1 MKYERVMW
9 ALARELHS
17 MQRDDPATH
26 WSILS
31 PAKKANLHVK
41 ADHALNGWGFE
52 NKNGE
57 LVRRAAPTSETQQ
70 ASFAAVNEYLDRL
83 VEKHPEE
90 PATTQRAARRKTGY
104 EIAATALAVHA
115 YRETTPADAA
125 PWTALPNHDR
135 AAFQTL
141 ARALLAARGFVNV
154 EGTLQFS
161 EGNGPIFAAMSHVLR
176 DGFALNRVE
185 ALAHEEP
192 IDLYE
197 RKQSTDAVHE
207 VMLRASKKYGGT
219 DGAFNSAC
227 FSEAL
232 LELAGV
238 KQPIDGKVVAAI
250 LLGRSDVEVLSG
262 RAHYR
267 VLPIE
272 ASNAMEVRIGNEV
285 KQASPERTVREVFR
299 DVFGKL
305 RESDPSVKVRDYAA
319 ENDELLKRVDDAT
332 CGVVLPLRAARSA
345 PEAVSKID
353 ANEPP
358 STLPHTERAPHSTN
372 PFVAP
377 SESLRARLAAA
388 SPFPVNEDGAER
400 YDAVTAPAT
409 AVYGAEDVL
418 ARDLYEKQ
426 TPADRK
432 HWEDLRGDHQK
443 SYRMQAGM
451 IPLNLPELSRT
462 FEKQWA
468 DDVRAGRKQGVAPTL
483 KEVER
488 IVRASDLVGG
498 KIDQSDA
505 VEAGVTLTDIEQALP
520 RKEAVKRQGVVQ
532 NVGGSKRVE
541 RDTKTAERYL
551 KLAALAYKAIR
562 VMHPDM
568 PAWCSV
574 NNDDQSRAA
583 RAAEHG
589 WLGHAIGYINPLL
602 AAIAGAAST
611 FHEIADQ
618 ECLDLAAFVNTA
630 RMRVI
635 MTDITKDE
643 AELLAWYAH
652 ESSRAEVPGIISWGW
667 LSTGI
672 RERKV
677 LDAYNYVTEQ
687 AVNPHL
693 TPEFYSALDAFLA
706 DVGQFASKM
715 ERLRKARA
723 ELGSLPAD
731 WTSTFRQ

>member
-31 PAKKANLHVK
+31 PAKKANLRVK

-154 EGTLQFS
+154 EGTLQLS
-161 EGNGPIFAAMSHVLR
+161 EGNGPVFAAMSHVLR

-207 VMLRASKKYGGT
+207 AMLRAAKKYGGT

-332 CGVVLPLRAARSA
+332 GGVVLPLRAARSA

-409 AVYGAEDVL
+409 AVYGTEDVL

-432 HWEDLRGDHQK
+432 HWDDLRNEFQEAYK
-443 SYRMQAGM
+443 ARARTL
-451 IPLNLPELSRT
+451 PLDLPKLAETRRQQ
-462 FEKQWA
+462 EA
-468 DDVRAGRKQGVAPTL
+468 DDVNSGRLQGVAKTTGN
-483 KEVER
+483 K
-488 IVRASDLVGG
+488 
-498 KIDQSDA
+498 QSRELPAREDKKA
-505 VEAGVTLTDIEQALP
+505 AKYSPAGHHHT
-520 RKEAVKRQGVVQ
+520 
-532 NVGGSKRVE
+532 N
-541 RDTKTAERYL
+541 YL
-551 KLAALAYKAIR
+551 KLGALAYEALR

-568 PAWCSV
+568 RPWKALESTEQALIETVSKYAWEHLVAQTNSKTLEAV
-574 NNDDQSRAA
+574 YRT
-583 RAAEHG
+583 AE
-589 WLGHAIGYINPLL
+589 
-602 AAIAGAAST
+602 T
-611 FHEIADQ
+611 FRDIADQ
-618 ECLDLAAFVNTA
+618 EGLDLAAFVNTA

-652 ESSRAEVPGIISWGW
+652 ESSRAEVPGIISWGS

-672 RERKV
+672 RECKV

-715 ERLRKARA
+715 ERLRKART
-723 ELGSLPAD
+723 ELASLPAG
-731 WTSTFRQ
+731 WTITFRQ

>member
-17 MQRDDPATH
+17 MQKDDPATY

-31 PAKKANLHVK
+31 PAKKANLRVK

-90 PATTQRAARRKTGY
+90 PVTTQRVAHRKTGY
-104 EIAATALAVHA
+104 EIAATALAIHA
-115 YRETTPADAA
+115 YRETTPANAA
-125 PWTALPNHDR
+125 PWRALPEHDR

-141 ARALLAARGFVNV
+141 SRALLAARGFVNV

-185 ALAHEEP
+185 ALAHEES
-192 IDLYE
+192 IDIYE
-197 RKQSTDAVHE
+197 RKQNTDAVHDT
-207 VMLRASKKYGGT
+207 MLRAAEKYGGT
-219 DGAFNSAC
+219 DGTFNSAC

-232 LELAGV
+232 LDLAGV

-267 VLPIE
+267 VLPVV
-272 ASNAMEVRIGNEV
+272 ASNAMAVQVGDESEP
-285 KQASPERTVREVFR
+285 ASPERVCDEGEPVSPERVVREVFR
-299 DVFGKL
+299 DVFDKL
-305 RESDPSVKVRDYAA
+305 RESDPTVK
-319 ENDELLKRVDDAT
+319 DAT
-332 CGVVLPLRAARSA
+332 GGVVLPFRAARSA

-358 STLPHTERAPHSTN
+358 ATLPHTERAPRSTN

-377 SESLRARLAAA
+377 SESRRARLAAA

-400 YDAVTAPAT
+400 YDAVTALAT

-418 ARDLYEKQ
+418 ARELYEKQ

-432 HWEDLRGDHQK
+432 HWEDLRSDHQK

-468 DDVRAGRKQGVAPTL
+468 DDVRAGRKQGKAPTL

-488 IVRASDLVGG
+488 VVRATGDRNTVASRF
-498 KIDQSDA
+498 IDGQIPERDA
-505 VEAGVTLTDIEQALP
+505 IEAGVTLADIEQALL
-520 RKEAVKRQGVVQ
+520 RKETIKRQSGVQ
-532 NVGGSKRVE
+532 NVSGSKRVE
-541 RDTKTAERYL
+541 RDAKTAERYL
-551 KLAALAYKAIR
+551 KLAALAYEAIR

-568 PAWCSV
+568 PAWRSV
-574 NNDDQSRAA
+574 NNGDQSRAA

-589 WLGHAIGYINPLL
+589 WLGHAIGHGEPLL
-602 AAIAGAAST
+602 TTIASTANT
-611 FHEIADQ
+611 FHELANY
-618 ECLDLAAFVNTA
+618 EGLDLDDFVNTA
-630 RMRVI
+630 RMRVFI
-635 MTDITKDE
+635 TDVAKDD

-652 ESSRAEVPGIISWGW
+652 ESSRNEVPGIVSWGS
-667 LSTGI
+667 LSPGV

-731 WTSTFRQ
+731 WT

>member
-17 MQRDDPATH
+17 MQKDDPATH

-31 PAKKANLHVK
+31 PAKKANLRVK

-115 YRETTPADAA
+115 YRETTPANAA
-125 PWTALPNHDR
+125 PWMALPDHDR

-141 ARALLAARGFVNV
+141 SRALLAARGFVNV

-207 VMLRASKKYGGT
+207 AMLRAAKKYGGT
-219 DGAFNSAC
+219 GGAFNSAC

-238 KQPIDGKVVAAI
+238 KQPLDGKVVAAI

-267 VLPIE
+267 VLPT
-272 ASNAMEVRIGNEV
+272 G
-285 KQASPERTVREVFR
+285 
-299 DVFGKL
+299 
-305 RESDPSVKVRDYAA
+305 
-319 ENDELLKRVDDAT
+319 
-332 CGVVLPLRAARSA
+332 GVVLPLRVARSA

-358 STLPHTERAPHSTN
+358 ATLPHTERAPRSTN
-372 PFVAP
+372 PFVAS
-377 SESLRARLAAA
+377 SESRRARLAAA

-468 DDVRAGRKQGVAPTL
+468 DDVRAGRKQGEAPTL

-488 IVRASDLVGG
+488 IVQASYLVDG

-505 VEAGVTLTDIEQALP
+505 VEAGVTLTDIEQG
-520 RKEAVKRQGVVQ
+520 QGGVQ

-541 RDTKTAERYL
+541 RDAKTAERYR
-551 KLAALAYKAIR
+551 KLAALAYEAIR

-568 PAWCSV
+568 PEWRSV
-574 NNDDQSRAA
+574 NNGDQSRAS

-589 WLGHAIGYINPLL
+589 WRGHAIEHVDPLL

-611 FHEIADQ
+611 FHEIANY
-618 ECLDLAAFVNTA
+618 EGLDLDAFVNTT
-630 RMRVI
+630 RMHVI

-652 ESSRAEVPGIISWGW
+652 ESSRAEVPGIISWGS
-667 LSTGI
+667 LSTSI
-672 RERKV
+672 RAHKV
-677 LDAYNYVTEQ
+677 LDTYNYVTEQ

-693 TPEFYSALDAFLA
+693 TPEFYSALDAVLT